1 MKASIKASFYAIKAH
16 KEVNHKYD
24 GQPYEVHLK
33 MCSDIGGM
41 FIKLIPESE
50 IERVFAAI
58 WLHDTIEDC
67 RKTYNDIK
75 KEFGSIVAD
84 IVYACTNE
92 KGKTRKERV
101 KFFTSQMNWE
111 TENDEPVEWIF
122 LVHHIVVQFIKWYNK
137 YYGIELKSQVATGMP
152 ASTSLEGCP
161 FHYCDNNPK
170 CEGTCRYNST
180 LTTSQ
185 SKTNNNEK

>member
-1 MKASIKASFYAIKAH
+1 MENTIESKFLIANFMGHNYPSIDSPVFK
-16 KEVNHKYD
+16 VNLYD
-24 GQPYEVHLK
+24 
-33 MCSDIGGM
+33 
-41 FIKLIPESE
+41 
-50 IERVFAAI
+50 
-58 WLHDTIEDC
+58 LHDYDDSWNKLMPVVERI
-67 RKTYNDIK
+67 
-75 KEFGSIVAD
+75 KEFGKWTLEPDFAKLELYRELGIG
-84 IVYACTNE
+84 N
-92 KGKTRKERV
+92 RPKERV